1 MNEKVQQEI
10 EKNGRYIAFYI
21 NQKGE
26 FFQKGY
32 PSPFLRDK
40 AIKKLKYAGVRNT
53 GKANYQKK
61 QEGKMFEKETTAK
74 LILYVEGEKSYEE
87 IYNLIN
93 EKLKDKISGLQI
105 LDVWQEEI

>member
-1 MNEKVQQEI
+1 MEYKTAHLHTIAQEKKKGVSTGEKERRKIMNEKVQQEI

-53 GKANYQKK
+53 GKANY
-61 QEGKMFEKETTAK
+61 
-74 LILYVEGEKSYEE
+74 
-87 IYNLIN
+87 
-93 EKLKDKISGLQI
+93 
-105 LDVWQEEI
+105 